1 VGTHGRTNQLMPPPH
16 QDATTAGGAL
26 SQLDTKSEKMP
37 RLGEQPHQMALAL
50 TGAQLLWTLPPDGA
64 PKEDDVPSEWCAY
77 TGQTS
82 EQIVHSGL
90 REVLHPEDRRAT
102 LASIQR
108 AVVRQQPYH
117 LVTRLRRWDGV
128 YHPFVMHGV
137 PQRTAT
143 GQLRQWVG
151 TLTNV
156 TAYAEAL
163 LDQES
168 TWPHVEP
175 GAAVDMPHAAPARR
189 LSHLM
194 EAPVQRLVTAH
205 LVGIVM
211 SDRDH
216 ITAANDA
223 FLAMVGYTR
232 EELDTGNLRW
242 EAMTPAEYLPLADRA
257 MEEMLTHGESTPFEK
272 EYVRKDGTRVPVL
285 LGSALLERE
294 PLQWVCVVVDLSEQ
308 KRLERAVTDQA
319 AQLSATFDAL
329 ADGLYV
335 FDRMGQALQVN
346 PAGRALLALE
356 ALPGN
361 PDRRRSQELGR
372 QLDTRD
378 AAGQLLPREQW
389 PLFRALRGETLTGSG
404 AVDMRF
410 RALDGRELY
419 TSISAAPIWDEQRQV
434 AGAVLAIRDVT
445 DHWQLEQE
453 LAGWAASLSDAN
465 RRLDESLHIV
475 AHELR
480 TPLTSLK
487 ALLDVVERRLR
498 HDNTPAMG
506 TVAAVEVPGSAP
518 VLPLLQHAG
527 QQAARLGR
535 LLDDLT
541 DAARA
546 QTGKLEVYLEP
557 CDLRSVVQPSVVE
570 QRQATKRSIHLQMPK
585 KPVEVAAD
593 TGRIN
598 QVLSN
603 YITNAAKYSPKE
615 SPIDVSLSIE
625 EGQARVAVVDRGQGL
640 LPEAQARIW
649 ERFHQANSVQTGGT
663 ERGSAGLGLGLYI
676 SKHLIEHH
684 GGTVGVVSVP
694 GRGSTFWFTLPLAPI
709 ARE

>member
-1 VGTHGRTNQLMPPPH
+1 MPPH
-16 QDATTAGGAL
+16 QDATTGGGSL
-26 SQLDTKSEKMP
+26 SQPDTKSEKMP

-64 PKEDDVPSEWCAY
+64 PQSDDVPAEWCAY

-82 EQIVHSGL
+82 EQIVRSGL
-90 REVLHPEDRRAT
+90 RETLHPDDRRAT

-128 YHPFVMHGV
+128 YQPFVLHGV
-137 PQRTAT
+137 PQQTAT
-143 GQLRQWVG
+143 GRLRQWIG

-156 TAYAEAL
+156 TTYVEVL
-163 LDQES
+163 RDQEP
-168 TWPHVEP
+168 TRLPVER
-175 GAAVDMPHAAPARR
+175 GAPVDTETSHPASAASRQA
-189 LSHLM
+189 HLL

-223 FLAMVGYTR
+223 FLAIIGYTR
-232 EELDTGNLRW
+232 EELDTGALHW
-242 EAMTPAEYLPLADRA
+242 EAMTPPEYLPLGNRA
-257 MEEMLTHGESTPFEK
+257 LEEMLARGESTPFEK
-272 EYVRKDGTRVPVL
+272 QYIRKDGSRVPVL
-285 LGSALLERE
+285 LGSALVERE

-308 KRLERAVTDQA
+308 KRLERAAADRA
-319 AQLSATFDAL
+319 AQLRATFDAL

-346 PAGRALLALE
+346 PAGRALLSLE
-356 ALPGN
+356 APPAN
-361 PDRRRSQELGR
+361 PDLRRAQELGR
-372 QLDTRD
+372 QLDMRD
-378 AAGQLLPREQW
+378 AAGQQVPREQW

-445 DHWQLEQE
+445 EHRRLEQE
-453 LAGWAASLSDAN
+453 QAKWVADLEDAN
-465 RRLDESLHIV
+465 RRLGDSLHIV

-487 ALLDVVERRLR
+487 GLLYLVERRLK
-498 HDNTPAMG
+498 HDVPA
-506 TVAAVEVPGSAP
+506 TERAAVVGVSGFASIRS
-518 VLPLLQHAG
+518 LLQQVN
-527 QQAARLGR
+527 QQATRLGR

-541 DAARA
+541 DAARM
-546 QTGKLEVYLEP
+546 QTGKLEVHPEP
-557 CDLRSVVQPSVVE
+557 CDLRSVVQSGVAE
-570 QRQATKRSIHLQMPK
+570 QRQATRRFIHLQMPK
-585 KPVEVAAD
+585 NPVEVAAD
-593 TGRIN
+593 VGRIN

-603 YITNAAKYSPKE
+603 YLTNAAKYSPKE
-615 SPIDVSLSIE
+615 SPIDVRLSVE
-625 EGQARVAVVDRGQGL
+625 NGKARVAVVDRGQGVT
-640 LPEAQARIW
+640 PEAQVLIW
-649 ERFHQANSVQTGGT
+649 ERFHQADSIQTGGT
-663 ERGSAGLGLGLYI
+663 ARSSAGLGLGLYI

-684 GGTVGVVSVP
+684 GGAVGVESLP
-694 GRGSTFWFTLPLAPI
+694 GQGSTFWFTLPLAGGPMLDSS
-709 ARE
+709 ALR